1 MKGGEK
7 KVEKREM
14 EPTETQVD
22 IVFMIFF
29 FFSYF
34 SPSSPGRGRRLWAAD
49 SALEPG
55 VIESEPRERP
65 LPVSLLQPPAGPWM
79 LSLATSWC
87 SISCKDSPAAAA
99 RGARWARDSEAL
111 AP

>member
-1 MKGGEK
+1 M
-7 KVEKREM
+7 
-14 EPTETQVD
+14 
-22 IVFMIFF
+22 
-29 FFSYF
+29 
-34 SPSSPGRGRRLWAAD
+34 AAD

-55 VIESEPRERP
+55 VIEPEPRERP

-79 LSLATSWC
+79 LSLAASWC
-87 SISCKDSPAAAA
+87 SISCKDSPSAAA

>member
-1 MKGGEK
+1 MGG
-7 KVEKREM
+7 VEKREM
-14 EPTETQVD
+14 EATETQVD

-29 FFSYF
+29 FFPYF

-49 SALEPG
+49 SALEAG
-55 VIESEPRERP
+55 VIEPEPRERP

-79 LSLATSWC
+79 LSLAASWG
-87 SISCKDSPAAAA
+87 SISSKDSPAAAA
-99 RGARWARDSEAL
+99 PGARWARDSEAL